1 MACFSISHCQLLSL
15 VFPLSFALYIASCI
29 TLVMSN
35 DPGWSGDTTN
45 WGEGF
50 DPQALSYLQEI
61 MADNENATS
70 QADIYSSAEVF
81 SVQTSSNATETFV
94 SDGFQRRLDE
104 TQSGSQRTLT
114 IAQVRIYLRL
124 TSSLTCSIIC
134 YQVLQSQV
142 PVTPDPPVSITV
154 PPVSTTV
161 PPVATTAP
169 IAATTVL
176 APDPLNVQLTN
187 MLSSAIHFCTQT
199 VMLSMWAG
207 ILGALFTASDI
218 IYSNEATRAVTN
230 YSQRIPL
237 GTYYDFVFD
246 RVVVQVS
253 HLSFLC
259 L

>member
-1 MACFSISHCQLLSL
+1 
-15 VFPLSFALYIASCI
+15 
-29 TLVMSN
+29 MSN
-35 DPGWSGDTTN
+35 DPGWSGDTSQWGEALDPQASGGDTTQSQ

-50 DPQALSYLQEI
+50 DPQALSYLQDI
-61 MADNENATS
+61 MADNGTS

-81 SVQTSSNATETFV
+81 SVQTSDNATETFV
-94 SDGFQRRLDE
+94 TDGFQRRLDE
-104 TQSGSQRTLT
+104 AQSGSQRTLT